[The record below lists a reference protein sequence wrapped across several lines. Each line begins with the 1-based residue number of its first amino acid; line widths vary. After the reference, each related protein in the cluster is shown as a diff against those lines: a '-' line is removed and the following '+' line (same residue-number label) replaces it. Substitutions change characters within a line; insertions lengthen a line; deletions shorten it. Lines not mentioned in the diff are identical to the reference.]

1 MTGFFYVRLPDGG
14 VPADPAYIGLRFGR
28 PDKRSAIG
36 QDAL

>member
-14 VPADPAYIGLRFGR
+14 VPPDPAYISLQFG
-28 PDKRSAIG
+28 KRSAIG